1 MVYIHVKLENP
12 CKIKSNIKKKSK
24 KKIIIHGVLFH
35 IKIIC

>member
-1 MVYIHVKLENP
+1 MVYIHVKLHT
-12 CKIKSNIKKKSK
+12 NIKKKSK